1 MSSGASS
8 AAAELAASA
17 SPDGDEAMEFAV
29 AYILAGIERVES
41 L

>member
-1 MSSGASS
+1 MSSGASI

-17 SPDGDEAMEFAV
+17 RLDRNEAMELAV
-29 AYILAGIERVES
+29 AYILAGIERIAS